1 MKVYRVRHILFDK
14 IEGTKV
20 MAKETVKELFFAVK
34 DDAMKSLSL
43 WLEKSK
49 GKGRNYTEEPVE
61 IDGVRGYYDAH
72 IETMVTV
79 EELSVFQRES

>member
-1 MKVYRVRHILFDK
+1 
-14 IEGTKV
+14 
-20 MAKETVKELFFAVK
+20 MAKETVKELFFAIK

-49 GKGRNYTEEPVE
+49 SKGRSYTSEPVE
-61 IDGVRGYYDAH
+61 VDGVRGYYDAH

-79 EELSVFQRES
+79 EELEVFQRES